1 MLPIADPALK
11 SLVAFLANPMI
22 VMLAALLVAVFTL
35 GVARGQKLSMLMAG
49 AQDALRDIA
58 PILLVIAGAGA
69 LKQVLVDSGVSAQL
83 GSQLGAPRC
92 RRWCWAG
99 WWRR

>member
-1 MLPIADPALK
+1 MLPADPALK

-49 AQDALRDIA
+49 
-58 PILLVIAGAGA
+58 
-69 LKQVLVDSGVSAQL
+69 
-83 GSQLGAPRC
+83 
-92 RRWCWAG
+92 RRMPCAISRPSCW
-99 WWRR
+99 